1 MKETSSKQTSS
12 IFQGEI
18 LKQSFKGSFTRL
30 NPLKLIRNPVMLIV
44 EVGAVITTLLTI
56 LNIISGASFA
66 FNLQITIWLW
76 FTVLFANFAEAIAES
91 QGKARAESLRKTRNE
106 VIAKKI
112 MKNSEVKE
120 VPAPTLVKNDVV
132 LVEEGEL
139 IPSDGDIIE
148 GTSLVDESAI
158 TGESAPVIRESGGDK
173 CGVTGGTKILSGT
186 IKVKIT
192 VEPGKSFL
200 DNMINMVES
209 AKREKT
215 PNEKALEILLIG
227 LTALFITV
235 VITLST
241 FASYMGIAITTPILI
256 ALLVCLMPT
265 TIGAL
270 LPAIGIAGMDRL
282 LQHNVVA
289 LSGRAVEAAGD
300 VDVVLLDKTGTITLG
315 NRMATEFIPANGVK
329 TNDMVNASLISS
341 LADETPEGRSIVK
354 LAKKELNIRGS
365 DIKPPAES
373 VFVPFTPESRMS
385 GINIGFNMIRKGSAD
400 AIEEFIQNHNENV
413 SDEIKKVVEEISVKG
428 DTPLVV
434 ANEKGVM
441 GVIRL
446 KDIVKK
452 GIKNKLQQLRRMG
465 ITSIMITGDNAL
477 TAASI
482 AAEAGVDDFSANA
495 KPETKLE
502 MIRKYQSDE
511 QQHLVAMIGD
521 GTNDAPALAQADVA
535 VAMSAGTSAAREAA
549 NMIDLDSS
557 PSKLLEIVEIG
568 KEILITRGALTTF
581 SIAND
586 VAKYFAIIPAI
597 FAVTYPELGLLNIMG
612 LSTPTSAVLSA
623 VIFNAIII
631 PLLIPLALRGV
642 KFRSTSSVSELLGL
656 NILIYGV
663 GGLILPFIGIKLIDI
678 LITLL
683 GLGG

>member
-1 MKETSSKQTSS
+1 MKEKTSNKTSS
-12 IFQGEI
+12 IFQRKI
-18 LKQSFKGSFTRL
+18 LLESFKGSFTRL
-30 NPLKLIRNPVMLIV
+30 NPLKLIKNPVMFVV
-44 EVGAVITTLLTI
+44 EIGSVITTVLTVYN
-56 LNIISGASFA
+56 LISGANFV

-76 FTVLFANFAEAIAES
+76 FTVIFANFAEAIAES

-106 VIAKKI
+106 VMARKI
-112 MKNSEVKE
+112 TEKGDITKVA
-120 VPAPTLVKNDVV
+120 APTLVKGDTV
-132 LVEEGEL
+132 LVEEGEI
-139 IPSDGDIIE
+139 IPSDGDIIN

-173 CGVTGGTKILSGT
+173 CGVTGGTKVLSGT
-186 IKVKIT
+186 IKIQIT
-192 VEPGKSFL
+192 VEAGQSFL
-200 DNMINMVES
+200 DSMINMVES

-215 PNEKALEILLIG
+215 PNEKALEILLVG
-227 LTALFITV
+227 LTALFIIV
-235 VITLST
+235 VSTLPA
-241 FASYMGIAITTPILI
+241 FAGYMGITISIPVLV

-315 NRMATEFIPANGVK
+315 NRMATEFIPADGVK
-329 TNDMVNASLISS
+329 LEDLVWASLISS

-354 LAKKELNIRGS
+354 LAKKELNVRGR
-365 DIKPPAES
+365 DIKPPEKS
-373 VFVPFTPESRMS
+373 LFVPFTPESRMS
-385 GINIGFNMIRKGSAD
+385 GINTGSNKIRKGSAD
-400 AIEEFIQNHNENV
+400 AIKEFVKTLDKIMPEKM
-413 SDEIKKVVEEISVKG
+413 KKVVEDVSIKG

-434 ANEKGVM
+434 ANENGVM

-452 GIKNKLQQLRRMG
+452 GIKAKLQLLRRMG
-465 ITSIMITGDNAL
+465 IKSIMITGDNPL

-482 AAEAGVDDFSANA
+482 AAEAGVDDFSAQA

-502 MIRKYQSDE
+502 MIRKYQSYE

-549 NMIDLDSS
+549 NMVDLDSS
-557 PSKLLEIVEIG
+557 PSKLLDIVEIG

-581 SIAND
+581 SIATD
-586 VAKYFAIIPAI
+586 VAKYFAIIPAV
-597 FAVTYPELGLLNIMG
+597 FAVAYPELGILNIMG
-612 LSTPTSAVLSA
+612 LSTPASAVLSA

-663 GGLILPFIGIKLIDI
+663 GGLIVPFVAIKFIDI
-678 LITLL
+678 LITFL

>member
-56 LNIISGASFA
+56 LNIISGASFD

-241 FASYMGIAITTPILI
+241 FAGYMGIAITTPILI

-265 TIGAL
+265 TIGA
-270 LPAIGIAGMDRL
+270 
-282 LQHNVVA
+282 
-289 LSGRAVEAAGD
+289 SGRAVEAAGD

-315 NRMATEFIPANGVK
+315 NRMATEFIPAANVK
-329 TNDMVNASLISS
+329 MENLIHASLISS

-354 LAKKELNIRGS
+354 LAKKELNVRGK
-365 DIKPPAES
+365 DIKPSKES
-373 VFVPFTPESRMS
+373 IFVPFTPESRMS
-385 GINIGFNMIRKGSAD
+385 GIDIGPKKIRKGSAD
-400 AIEEFIQNHNENV
+400 AIGEFVKTIDKTVPEK
-413 SDEIKKVVEEISVKG
+413 IKKVVEDVSIKG

-434 ANEKGVM
+434 ANENGVM

-465 ITSIMITGDNAL
+465 IRSIMITGDNPL

-482 AAEAGVDDFSANA
+482 AAEAGVDDFRAQA

-502 MIRKYQSDE
+502 MIREYQSYE

-549 NMIDLDSS
+549 NMVDLDST
-557 PSKLLEIVEIG
+557 PSKLLDIVEIG

-581 SIAND
+581 SIATD
-586 VAKYFAIIPAI
+586 VAKYFAIIPAV
-597 FAVTYPELGLLNIMG
+597 FAVAYPELGVLNIMG
-612 LSTPTSAVLSA
+612 LSTPASAVLSA
-623 VIFNAIII
+623 VIFNAIVI

-656 NILIYGV
+656 NLLIYGV
-663 GGLILPFIGIKLIDI
+663 GGLIVPFVAIKLIDI
-678 LITLL
+678 LITFL